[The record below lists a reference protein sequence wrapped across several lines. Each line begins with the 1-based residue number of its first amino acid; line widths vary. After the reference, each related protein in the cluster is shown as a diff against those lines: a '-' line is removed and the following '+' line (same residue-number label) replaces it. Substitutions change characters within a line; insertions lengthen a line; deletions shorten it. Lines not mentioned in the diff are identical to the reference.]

1 MKLSHRAGL
10 VGLMLALGASSA
22 PQADAAA
29 GGASP
34 AQPDE
39 GSTSIDGRLSALG
52 NAIHRQEATLGMP
65 LETPDGPVMVAQ
77 AFLNYAPTFRNAT
90 YGFRN
95 AVPAWYNIGVW
106 NNNGIHFLNNAPS
119 FRNTYGGWRNAYP
132 GWVNHG
138 TFYNSGAGFRNYAT
152 GFRNS
157 YNGWKNNVGGWANG
171 GGSGAFKNG
180 GSGAFKNGGSGFHN
194 GGGSFRNGGGFYNR

>member
-1 MKLSHRAGL
+1 MKVSERAGL
-10 VGLMLALGASSA
+10 VGLMLALCGGTMS
-22 PQADAAA
+22 PKADAEAA
-29 GGASP
+29 QAPDTEKGNIDARLGA
-34 AQPDE
+34 
-39 GSTSIDGRLSALG
+39 LSDAIRNREDLLG
-52 NAIHRQEATLGMP
+52 TP
-65 LETPDGPVMVAQ
+65 LETTDGPKMVSQ
-77 AFLNYAPTFRNAT
+77 VFLNYAPSFRNAT

-95 AVPAWYNIGVW
+95 AVPAWYNIGIW
-106 NNNGIHFLNNAPS
+106 NNAGIHFLNNAPS
-119 FRNTYGGWRNAYP
+119 FRNVYGGWRNAYP
-132 GWVNHG
+132 GWINHG
-138 TFYNSGAGFRNYAT
+138 MFANSGVGFRNNAS